1 MPKLNRPRTG
11 LNVRGVLLAA
21 GVSALLCL
29 PGLALSA
36 QDDVSFS
43 AFYVGRT
50 DSNQDGLVDTN
61 DIAVIYGATDEADV
75 PLSDASVSVRSSA
88 IAYDTAGVSLAYT
101 HGAENAVS
109 LTMALTGQEPV
120 TVPLSM
126 ALPGRLELHNGL
138 VIVHGANAEQIAMVQ
153 VFDPASPAAPIATHT
168 FRSPDTRSTVSASG
182 TRLMGFNQFTGGL
195 SLFTLPDMAPVDFA
209 LAGYASTSPSWSPV
223 DDVFA
228 MGIGMIDNP
237 NDTRIALVDART
249 GAVTEFDVP
258 EDFELGTPA
267 TIRWSNTGRYVSLDP
282 INDPLT
288 ALSVVD
294 VQTGEVVSL
303 RVDGSRLI
311 VQDWAADDSF
321 MLLLAQP
328 SPGDSPEVSLMRY
341 TFPDAAPVDLS
352 SPETV
357 DFNSIEWATQ
367 STQVAI
373 VGRAEASGQTGIFV
387 IDAAA
392 DTLATLFETPETDLR
407 GVFWSGDD
415 DSVYFIAPSGDDVFS
430 SEGEPDALYRVSVES
445 GELVRMS
452 DEGIVV
458 AGYPSRRN

>member
-1 MPKLNRPRTG
+1 MDEVFRPRFG
-11 LNVRGVLLAA
+11 LNARAVLLAA
-21 GVSALLCL
+21 GLSAALCL

-36 QDDVSFS
+36 QEDVSFS

-61 DIAVIYGATDEADV
+61 DIALIYGATDEADV
-75 PLSDASVSVRSSA
+75 PLSDASVSVRSST
-88 IAYDTAGVSLAYT
+88 IAYDTNGLSMAYT
-101 HGAENAVS
+101 HGAENAIS
-109 LTMALTGQEPV
+109 LTMALAGQEPV
-120 TVPLSM
+120 TVPLSLP
-126 ALPGRLELHNGL
+126 LPGRLELHNGL
-138 VIVHGANAEQIAMVQ
+138 VIVHGANAEQIAEVQ

-168 FRSPDTRSTVSASG
+168 FRSADTASSVSASG
-182 TRLMGFNQFTGGL
+182 TRLMGYNQFTGGL

-237 NDTRIALVDART
+237 NDARIVLVDGQT

-258 EDFELGTPA
+258 EDFALGTPA

-328 SPGDSPEVSLMRY
+328 SPGDGPELSLMRY
-341 TFPDAAPVDLS
+341 TFPDAAPVDLV

-357 DFNSIEWATQ
+357 DFNSIEWASQ

-392 DTLATLFETPETDLR
+392 DTLTPLFETPETDLR

-415 DSVYFIAPSGDDVFS
+415 DSVYFIAPSGDDLFS
-430 SEGEPDALYRVSVES
+430 SEGDPTALYRVSVET
-445 GELVRMS
+445 GEVVRVS